1 MANSTQSPAAADAAT
16 KTNAAAKTAAAK
28 TTQAKATPR
37 TRTTRAAADKGTT
50 ANADTTTAEAA
61 AANAAA
67 DAAPKPSAKPKE
79 TKATT
84 GPKAAAA
91 GSDAKSGA
99 KSSPKADAKT
109 GAKPGSG
116 HVVTVTIPITV
127 DQLVAATV
135 TVVKLPTSVV
145 RRVVSTKRGLPVYLG
160 IGGLAVVGVA
170 EWPVAAA
177 AGVGYAALRRW
188 GPLRPGSTSAEGTAD
203 KPKSGSAP
211 EAEQVAIVDEG
222 ETAN

>member
-1 MANSTQSPAAADAAT
+1 MASSTQSPAAADAAA
-16 KTNAAAKTAAAK
+16 KSKAAAKPAAAK

-50 ANADTTTAEAA
+50 ANAGTATAGA
-61 AANAAA
+61 TAANAAA
-67 DAAPKPSAKPKE
+67 DAAPKPGAKPKE

-84 GPKAAAA
+84 GPKASAA
-91 GSDAKSGA
+91 GSDTTSGA
-99 KSSPKADAKT
+99 KSSPKADTKA

-135 TVVKLPTSVV
+135 TVVKLPTAVV

-160 IGGLAVVGVA
+160 IGGLAVAGVA

-188 GPLRPGSTSAEGTAD
+188 GPLRPGSAPAEGTAD
-203 KPKSGSAP
+203 KPKSGAAP
-211 EAEQVAIVDEG
+211 EAEQVTIVDEG
-222 ETAN
+222 ETAS